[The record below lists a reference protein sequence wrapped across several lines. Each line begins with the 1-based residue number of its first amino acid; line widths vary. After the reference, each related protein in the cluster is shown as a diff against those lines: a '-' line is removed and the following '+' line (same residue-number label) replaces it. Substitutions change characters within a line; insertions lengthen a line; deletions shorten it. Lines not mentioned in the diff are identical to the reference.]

1 MIPGIMRVM
10 LMTSAEKGHLNPMV
24 GVAQWLMDDG
34 HDVGWLVI
42 PEPAAQLETLGVEV
56 VTLEGPP
63 EAPPLVTGGE
73 ALARLVLDAEA
84 LRGWI
89 RMLLLEAVPGQVDGV
104 RAAIRGFRPD
114 VMALDGMLYQGVI
127 AAQAEGIPYA
137 GVSSALTLLEPPEL
151 DFELI
156 RTIRSLAAG
165 RVELFARYGLAPQFR
180 TCECLSPHLNVIFA
194 TEALVGPDAAVP
206 PRTVLVGPS
215 RPRGRR
221 GDEPPF
227 PWERLPAEGPL
238 VYVSFGSQISWQP
251 QIFATVIEASRD
263 LGVRLVLTAGDLVD
277 TEFTRNLPDHVTA
290 VRYAPQH
297 AILERAAAFVSHG
310 GANSVME
317 AMDHGVPL
325 LLIPVCNDQPVQAH
339 FLAKAGAGLSLD
351 RRRLTAEGCR
361 EALAAL
367 LDPDGAPRRNA
378 RRVQASYRE
387 RDGARE
393 AARLIAELAT

>member
-1 MIPGIMRVM
+1 MRVL

-24 GVAQWLMDDG
+24 GVAQWLVQDG
-34 HDVGWLVI
+34 HHVGWLVI
-42 PEPAAQLETLGVEV
+42 PEPAPHLDTLGVEI
-56 VTLEGPP
+56 VTLPGRT

-73 ALARLVLDAEA
+73 ALARLVLDPEA

-89 RMLLLEAVPGQVDGV
+89 RVLLLEAVPGQVDGV

-114 VMALDGMLYQGVI
+114 VIALDGMLYQGVI
-127 AAQAEGIPYA
+127 AAHAEGVPYA
-137 GVSSALTLLEPPEL
+137 GVSSALTLLEPAEL

-156 RTIRSLAAG
+156 RTIRSLATERAA
-165 RVELFARYGLAPQFR
+165 LFARYGLAPQFR
-180 TCECLSPHLNVIFA
+180 TCECLSPLLNVIFA
-194 TEALVGPDAAVP
+194 TEALVGAEAAVP
-206 PRTVLVGPS
+206 PCTVLVGPS

-221 GDEPPF
+221 GDEPAF
-227 PWERLPAEGPL
+227 PWDRVPADGPL

-251 QIFATVIEASRD
+251 EIFAAVIEATRD
-263 LGVRLVLTAGDLVD
+263 LGARMVLTAGDLVD
-277 TEFTRNLPDHVTA
+277 TEFARDLPDHVTA
-290 VRYAPQH
+290 VRYAPQR

-325 LLIPVCNDQPVQAH
+325 LLVPVCNDQPVQAH
-339 FLAKAGAGLSLD
+339 FLTRAGAGLSLD
-351 RRRLTAEGCR
+351 RRTFSARSCRGALT
-361 EALAAL
+361 AL

-393 AARLIAELAT
+393 AARLIPGLGA